1 MLCGYSNRFE
11 MISNIHKLDFSSKTI
26 HGLQVRTKNSDEV
39 NSSTEKIAPLWR
51 RFYTE
56 ILPTLEENAT
66 VYSVYH
72 NYEYDASG
80 EYDVLIG
87 ADRLDVTDEMCSIT
101 LEEGRYLMFPV
112 KGELPH
118 AIAETW
124 KEIWHYFDDESVD
137 ERRNFETDF
146 EVYISKDEVEIYV
159 GVNYF

>member
-1 MLCGYSNRFE
+1 
-11 MISNIHKLDFSSKTI
+11 MISNIQKLNVSSKTI
-26 HGLQVRTKNSDEV
+26 KGLKARTKNSDEM
-39 NSSTEKIAPLWR
+39 NISTQKIAPLWK

-56 ILPTLEENAT
+56 ILPKLEENAT

-87 ADRLDVTDEMCSIT
+87 TDKLEVTDEMSSVI

-112 KGELPH
+112 RGELPQ
-118 AIAETW
+118 AITQTW

-137 ERRNFETDF
+137 ERRNFVTDF
-146 EVYISKDEVEIYV
+146 ELYKSQDEVEIYI